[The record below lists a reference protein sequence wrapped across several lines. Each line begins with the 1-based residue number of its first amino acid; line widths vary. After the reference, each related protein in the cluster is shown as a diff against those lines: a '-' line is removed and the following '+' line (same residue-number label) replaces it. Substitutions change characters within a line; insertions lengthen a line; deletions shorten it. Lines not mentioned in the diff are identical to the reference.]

1 MDFELLCH
9 TAPLSL
15 YLPLSLPL
23 SQDVRGSGLLKRREA
38 NLSRAG
44 TFFFFFSFS
53 FSFFFF
59 LIDRMIILSFEQIN
73 EHSRAAS
80 PIHSSSRR
88 GCCRHD
94 TNKKKN
100 YPRLANEPLVRS
112 NFCGTGFFI
121 VNHATF
127 LEFGATGFLQ
137 FIGFPLRLN
146 ILDRD
151 IEIVFFF
158 FSAPFFDFIS
168 SLISSFSL
176 SFSYFRSCLSH
187 SLHQLAT
194 FRRCKM

>member
-1 MDFELLCH
+1 MPYCSS
-9 TAPLSL
+9 LSL
-15 YLPLSLPL
+15 SSSLSPSL
-23 SQDVRGSGLLKRREA
+23 SGCTRKRPVKEA
-38 NLSRAG
+38 RSESISRWYFL
-44 TFFFFFSFS
+44 FFLFLFLFF
-53 FSFFFF
+53 FFFF

-158 FSAPFFDFIS
+158 FFSPFFRFYLFPDLFFLSLLLVFPFMLVPLVASIS
-168 SLISSFSL
+168 NVQTL
-176 SFSYFRSCLSH
+176 
-187 SLHQLAT
+187 
-194 FRRCKM
+194 